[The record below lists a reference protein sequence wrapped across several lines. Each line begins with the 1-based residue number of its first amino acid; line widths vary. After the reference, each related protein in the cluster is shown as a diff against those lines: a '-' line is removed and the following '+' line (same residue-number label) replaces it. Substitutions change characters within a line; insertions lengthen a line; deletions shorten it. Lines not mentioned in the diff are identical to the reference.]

1 MLNLHFAIKVSAAEV
16 LTELLIIKS
25 VPDIPWYSDGAEH
38 LEKGDDGFLQR
49 AGKELEVEVQV
60 TPDCQSMAVLG
71 ITE

>member
-1 MLNLHFAIKVSAAEV
+1 MHRDEQHGRLFFASHLLNLHFAIKVSAAEV

-49 AGKELEVEVQV
+49 AGK
-60 TPDCQSMAVLG
+60 
-71 ITE
+71 